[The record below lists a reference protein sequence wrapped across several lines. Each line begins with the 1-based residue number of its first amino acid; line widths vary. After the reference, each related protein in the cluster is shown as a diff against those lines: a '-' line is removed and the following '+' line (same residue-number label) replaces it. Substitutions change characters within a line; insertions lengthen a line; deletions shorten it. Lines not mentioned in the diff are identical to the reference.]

1 MLLCTRILG
10 LRGLQGF
17 VARALLLV
25 GALAVASALV
35 QEFRATMEPGAAVAV
50 RGPRAG

>member
-10 LRGLQGF
+10 LRGLQGL

-25 GALAVASALV
+25 GALALASALV
-35 QEFRATMEPGAAVAV
+35 QEFRATMMDPGTAV
-50 RGPRAG
+50 PSRAP